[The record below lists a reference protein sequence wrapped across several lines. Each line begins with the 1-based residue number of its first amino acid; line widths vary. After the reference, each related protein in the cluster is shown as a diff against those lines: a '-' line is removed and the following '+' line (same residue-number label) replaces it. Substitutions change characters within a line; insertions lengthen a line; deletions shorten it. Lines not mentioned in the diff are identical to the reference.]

1 MTILTVGVDILDG
14 SFEVDFSYAVL
25 PQRVGED
32 TSLVRYTA
40 SFVRLRIAG
49 EEAGVCT
56 PVWLDQLIDTWL
68 DSSGDVY
75 LAVARAEGRD
85 VS

>member
-1 MTILTVGVDILDG
+1 MTVLTVGVDILDG

-25 PQRVGED
+25 PPREGED
-32 TSLVRYTA
+32 TTLIRYSA

-49 EEAGVCT
+49 EEAGVYT
-56 PVWLDQLIDTWL
+56 PAWMEPLLQSWL

-75 LAVARAEGRD
+75 LAVARSEGRD